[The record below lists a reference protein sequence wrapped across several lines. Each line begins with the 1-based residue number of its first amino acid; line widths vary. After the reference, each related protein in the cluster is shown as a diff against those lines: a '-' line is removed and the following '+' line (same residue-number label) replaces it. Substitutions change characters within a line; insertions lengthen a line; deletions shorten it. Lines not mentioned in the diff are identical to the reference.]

1 MLKQYSDNMQKSMKD
16 LLSINA
22 GALEQFS
29 QQQTELFTGL
39 ISDSMSYAASLSK
52 QNEYKGWLHASQ
64 AYTESVRTRMLK
76 TAKESYATLSSTKD
90 KTTELLTSGMAKE
103 KASVKPVAPAVTPT
117 KKAAPTKKAT
127 PVKKVAP
134 KTDAAKPAEEKATVA
149 AKPSAAKTSAA
160 KAPVKKA
167 AAKPKATTAT
177 PRKTAAS
184 KTKSENE

>member
-39 ISDSMSYAASLSK
+39 ISDSISYAASLSK
-52 QNEYKGWLHASQ
+52 QNEYKGWLNASH

-76 TAKESYATLSSTKD
+76 TAKASYATLSSTKE
-90 KTTELLTSGMAKE
+90 KTTELLTADMAN
-103 KASVKPVAPAVTPT
+103 KANAKPAAPAVTPT
-117 KKAAPTKKAT
+117 KKAAPTKKST

-134 KTDAAKPAEEKATVA
+134 KTEAGKAKAT
-149 AKPSAAKTSAA
+149 P
-160 KAPVKKA
+160 
-167 AAKPKATTAT
+167 AT